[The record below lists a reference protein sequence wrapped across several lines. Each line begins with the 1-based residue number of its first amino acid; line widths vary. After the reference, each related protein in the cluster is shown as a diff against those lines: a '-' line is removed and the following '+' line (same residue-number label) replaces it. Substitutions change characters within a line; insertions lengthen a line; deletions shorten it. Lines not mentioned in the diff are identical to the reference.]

1 MIERDVIEDL
11 IKLMIAHD
19 LVEMDIVDGEQSV
32 TLRRATPAGP
42 GGAVVA
48 PYAQPAALVA
58 GDQAGAAAGLPT
70 PAAAAAPSDASSD
83 AMRQAGAPDSGQGGE
98 TIASPMVGTFYS
110 KSAPDAQRF
119 VAVGDEVDEATVVCL
134 VEAMKVFNEIKA
146 EIVGVISEILVT
158 DGDPV
163 EYGQTLFRVQTA

>member
-19 LVEMDIVDGEQSV
+19 LAEMDIVDGEQSV

-42 GGAVVA
+42 GAVVG

-58 GDQAGAAAGLPT
+58 GDQAGAAAGLAT
-70 PAAAAAPSDASSD
+70 PAAAAVPSDASSD

-119 VAVGDEVDEATVVCL
+119 VAVGDEVDESTVVCL